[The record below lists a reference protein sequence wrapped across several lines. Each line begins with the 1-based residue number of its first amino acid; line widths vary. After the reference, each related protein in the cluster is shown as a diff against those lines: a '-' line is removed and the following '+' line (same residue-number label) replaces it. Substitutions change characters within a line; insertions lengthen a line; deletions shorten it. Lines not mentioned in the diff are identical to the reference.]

1 MLIICA
7 HMADELGFLI
17 ADVSRLLRRR
27 FDERARSIGITRPQW
42 RALAA
47 IRRAPGLNQ
56 GALAERLDVE
66 PITACRMIDRLED
79 AGLVERRRDPDDRR
93 AWLIHLTKRAEPLT
107 TQLRALADDMFA
119 SVLAD
124 ISDADRQ
131 QITDTLTRI
140 RDNIATPEQLEE
152 AANG

>member
-1 MLIICA
+1 
-7 HMADELGFLI
+7 MADDLGFLI

-27 FDERARSIGITRPQW
+27 FDERARSIGVTRPQW
-42 RALAA
+42 RALSA

-66 PITACRMIDRLED
+66 PITACRMIDRLEE
-79 AGLVERRRDPDDRR
+79 AGLVERRRDPNDRR
-93 AWLIHLTKRAEPLT
+93 AWLIHLTERAEPLT

-119 SVLAD
+119 SMLAD
-124 ISDADRQ
+124 ISEEDRRQ
-131 QITDTLTRI
+131 MTDTLTRI